1 MCLCAVLTYYT
12 CPFTTVLQSAYSII
26 TWLKYYVLVTCTS
39 MWKKCQRPFIGIWWR
54 DAKEVL
60 PLLYRYVRLIKQF
73 TYLQYI
79 NQFFGHFLCII
90 CVIQTLHTLCQSNF
104 MAEALLD
111 SFGYHYYPNQPA
123 TECSSRIFEYVF
135 IQSAMHTR
143 VLIRSPTVRWWQVA
157 GIIIGK
163 GLLLN
168 KQIYILLLCTQ
179 HFMGWTINYG
189 NLWHGFLVNSQ

>member
-79 NQFFGHFLCII
+79 NQFFGHFFMYNMCDSNPA
-90 CVIQTLHTLCQSNF
+90 HTL
-104 MAEALLD
+104 
-111 SFGYHYYPNQPA
+111 P
-123 TECSSRIFEYVF
+123 
-135 IQSAMHTR
+135 
-143 VLIRSPTVRWWQVA
+143 
-157 GIIIGK
+157 K
-163 GLLLN
+163 
-168 KQIYILLLCTQ
+168 
-179 HFMGWTINYG
+179 
-189 NLWHGFLVNSQ
+189 

>member
-60 PLLYRYVRLIKQF
+60 PLLYRYVRLIKKF

-90 CVIQTLHTLCQSNF
+90 CVIQTLHTLCQSKF
-104 MAEALLD
+104 YGRGSFRQLRLPLL
-111 SFGYHYYPNQPA
+111 S
-123 TECSSRIFEYVF
+123 
-135 IQSAMHTR
+135 
-143 VLIRSPTVRWWQVA
+143 
-157 GIIIGK
+157 
-163 GLLLN
+163 
-168 KQIYILLLCTQ
+168 
-179 HFMGWTINYG
+179 
-189 NLWHGFLVNSQ
+189 